1 MKKAMAILGIA
12 LLVAAIASVASDPV
26 PIEQKLISIQAREA
40 LPGFDGIGDEPVDV
54 QAAILDLGDEPLLLL
69 KAQAALMAHPDM
81 ARAVFRFMRPSRNS
95 RRCCAPMEKTPCR
108 RFTTS
113 FASPSAPLNG

>member
-40 LPGFDGIGDEPVDV
+40 LPGFDDIGDEPVDV
-54 QAAILDLGDEPLLLL
+54 QAAILDLGGDPLLLL
-69 KAQAALMAHPDM
+69 KA
-81 ARAVFRFMRPSRNS
+81 RRPCLFPQVISIPTNNVYS
-95 RRCCAPMEKTPCR
+95 GGHYPMK
-108 RFTTS
+108 
-113 FASPSAPLNG
+113 